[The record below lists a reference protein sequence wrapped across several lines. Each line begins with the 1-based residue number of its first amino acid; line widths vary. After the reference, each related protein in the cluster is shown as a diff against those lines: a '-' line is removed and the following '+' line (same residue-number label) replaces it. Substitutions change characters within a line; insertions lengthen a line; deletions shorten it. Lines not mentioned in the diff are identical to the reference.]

1 LWSKVRGQSLW
12 LNVNYG
18 RLCSQE
24 WRLIAAG
31 WMLWAMVVGCE
42 NYGVKAIVF
51 AVYDQST
58 IILELK
64 RTKRIRLFN

>member
-1 LWSKVRGQSLW
+1 
-12 LNVNYG
+12 
-18 RLCSQE
+18 LCSQE

-58 IILELK
+58 IILA
-64 RTKRIRLFN
+64 FV